1 MAIKTVLLDLDYTL
15 VKTGDFK
22 ELSKNA
28 SIMRMQAEAMNKFK
42 LKIPR
47 KLLDESIESIRKEK
61 TSNYDKI
68 LDEAASAVCRSLGM
82 TDQTQIDMIST
93 AGISGHHMIKD
104 AYFAFLYDEVVETL
118 HSLKEMG
125 LQICL
130 ATAGKT
136 HKQIDKVEWAY
147 LTNDIDLVF
156 VTQQYI
162 QETETIQTIDMKS
175 KEFFQWILKK
185 IRCEPNE
192 AIMVGDSYPNDIEQS
207 KNAGIWTAHLSRKCS
222 GEKVKGEKADYL
234 IEDLTS
240 LPKIIEEINAKG
252 QGQEK

>member
-1 MAIKTVLLDLDYTL
+1 MAIKTVLFDLDYTL
-15 VKTGDFK
+15 VKTGEFK
-22 ELSKNA
+22 ELSKSA
-28 SIMRMQAEAMNKFK
+28 SIMRMQAEAMNKFR

-47 KLLDESIESIRKEK
+47 KLLEESIEKIRKEK
-61 TSNYDKI
+61 TSNYDRI
-68 LDEAASAVCRSLGM
+68 LDEAAAFVCRSLGL
-82 TDQTQIDMIST
+82 TEQTHIDMIST

-162 QETETIQTIDMKS
+162 QETGAAQMIDMKS
-175 KEFFQWILKK
+175 KEFFQWILEK
-185 IRCEPNE
+185 IKCEPNE
-192 AIMVGDSYPNDIEQS
+192 VIMVGDSYPNDIENS
-207 KNAGIWTAHLSRKCS
+207 KNAGIWAVHLSRKCS
-222 GEKVKGEKADYL
+222 GEKVKGEKADYM
-234 IEDLTS
+234 IEDLAS
-240 LPKIIEEINAKG
+240 IPKIVEELNSKELG
-252 QGQEK
+252 Q

>member
-1 MAIKTVLLDLDYTL
+1 MAIKTILFDLDYTL

-22 ELSKNA
+22 ELSKSA
-28 SIMRMQAEAMNKFK
+28 SIMRMQAEAMNKFR

-47 KLLDESIESIRKEK
+47 KLLEESIETIRKEK

-68 LDEAASAVCRSLGM
+68 LDEAAASVCRSLGL
-82 TDQTQIDMIST
+82 TEQTHIDMIST

-104 AYFAFLYDEVVETL
+104 AYFAFLYEEVVETL
-118 HSLKEMG
+118 HSLKEAG

-162 QETETIQTIDMKS
+162 QETGTVQTIDMKS

-185 IRCEPNE
+185 IKCEPNE
-192 AIMVGDSYPNDIEQS
+192 VIMVGDSYPNDIENS
-207 KNAGIWTAHLSRKCS
+207 KNAGIWTVHLSRKCS

-234 IEDLTS
+234 VEDLTS
-240 LPKIIEEINAKG
+240 IPKIVEELNARG
-252 QGQEK
+252 HSQ